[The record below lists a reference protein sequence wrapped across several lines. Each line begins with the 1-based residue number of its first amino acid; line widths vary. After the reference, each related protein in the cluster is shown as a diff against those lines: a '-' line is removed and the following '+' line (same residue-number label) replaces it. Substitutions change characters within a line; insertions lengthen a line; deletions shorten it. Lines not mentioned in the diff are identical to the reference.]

1 MKLEEFGK
9 KVKKFSRDTVAEVQ
23 RMNEVRQF
31 NARIHE
37 EKKLLNSVYTE
48 IGKKLY
54 QQYKDA
60 PLEGFQDEFHK
71 IEERFSAIEVYAD
84 QVRKIRGVRLCPN
97 CNTEV
102 SVTEK
107 FCSNCGSKLPEI
119 ITIEDTEQEVEG
131 LFEKEEAAGAK
142 EENIVDAEEKDIRT
156 EERAEAA
163 ADAGDDQ
170 AAEDPDAKSDA
181 TEESETDRQKDC
193 VEEPEADAA
202 KEAES
207 LSEERRKQAEKENM
221 DEDIRMEEAM
231 EAEEAETEEAMEEPP
246 ESMETEQ
253 AFQGQPQ
260 EEAVAQAADA
270 AGAAAAF
277 QEQINENMED
287 VTDKTTGA

>member
-163 ADAGDDQ
+163 ADAGDGQ

-193 VEEPEADAA
+193 AEEPEADAA
-202 KEAES
+202 KDAES
-207 LSEERRKQAEKENM
+207 LSEERRKQAEKETM
-221 DEDIRMEEAM
+221 DEDIRMEEAV

>member
-156 EERAEAA
+156 EEGAEAA

-193 VEEPEADAA
+193 AEEPEADAA
-202 KEAES
+202 KEAEP
-207 LSEERRKQAEKENM
+207 LAEERREQAEKETM
-221 DEDIRMEEAM
+221 DEDIRMEEAV
-231 EAEEAETEEAMEEPP
+231 EAEEAETEEAMEEPL

-287 VTDKTTGA
+287 ITDKTTGA